1 MQCYGSVVPFACDY
15 LHHALPFTSGG
26 PLWVVQLC
34 SIVTVLCVAV
44 TLSLL
49 QPDNRNPRPE
59 NVEGSFFVDHTC
71 IDCDTCRIMAP
82 DTFSRIGVQS
92 AVHQQP
98 TDTAGR
104 VAALQALFSCPTCV
118 TQQRCLPALATA
130 AACVGIMRQS
140 AGRCAAAVSSAS
152 GLTCSPE

>member
-1 MQCYGSVVPFACDY
+1 MMWARLQLNLRRCHFRPHQPVWVD
-15 LHHALPFTSGG
+15 G
-26 PLWVVQLC
+26 PLCGLALQHCNCAV
-34 SIVTVLCVAV
+34 VAV
-44 TLSLL
+44 TMSLL
-49 QPDNRNPRPE
+49 QPDNRDPRPE
-59 NVEGSFFVDHTC
+59 NVEGSYYVDHTC

-82 DTFSRIGVQS
+82 DTFSRVGVQS